1 MVKNFEDL
9 QKLGKENMDVTMK
22 SFGTVSKRAQAI
34 VVEVT
39 DYSKKAFEQ
48 STAATE
54 KLFGA
59 KSIDKAFEIQTE
71 YAKGAYESYVSE
83 AAKLGEMFSD
93 FFKETYKPFESYV
106 AKATASAK

>member
-9 QKLGKENMDVTMK
+9 QKISKENMDVTMK
-22 SFGTVSKRAQAI
+22 SFGTAQKSAQAI
-34 VVEVT
+34 VVEVA

-59 KSIDKAFEIQTE
+59 KSIDKAFEIQSD
-71 YAKGAYESYVSE
+71 YAKSAYEGYVSE
-83 AAKLGEMFSD
+83 AAKLGEMFTD
-93 FFKETYKPFESYV
+93 FFKESFKPFESIV
-106 AKATASAK
+106 AKATSVAK